1 MPVLE
6 KSLIGCDLP
15 PLTVEALVNGGAGLA
30 RHEGRVVFIPHTAV
44 GDVVVCR
51 VTKDKK
57 KFLEAK
63 VIEIIKPSSIRC
75 RPMCPVA
82 GDCGGCQWQHLPY
95 AEQLYWK
102 ESLFRETLIHQCG
115 VDADRVLLIIPAVNE
130 WNYRSRVQ
138 VKCRNTQ
145 SGFMTGFY
153 RSKSH
158 RIVSI
163 EECPVIAPELNTLL
177 SRLRGCI
184 NLTVFAGD
192 IPQIDM
198 GVDDCGCCS
207 AVLHYSGH
215 DEEKLTELLTRETLA
230 AALFIKKTSEKKIQ
244 NIHGNDSLQII
255 IDQPPILL
263 KYAVGSFSQINL
275 EQNRLLIDSVLHLAE
290 LTGTEQVLD
299 LYCGMGNFSLP
310 LARRAGHVVGVEE
323 SEASIE
329 AAKSNSRQNNI
340 INVDFFNQ
348 VAEGAL
354 ERLSNKIQPD
364 LLILDPPRSGAYA
377 IMKELQRKPVKKIIY
392 VSCDPQTLARDLSY
406 LINNNY
412 ELLSSQ
418 PVDMFPQTYHCES
431 ISLLR
436 YDS

>member
-1 MPVLE
+1 ME

-15 PLTVEALVNGGAGLA
+15 PLTVETLVNGGAGLA

-115 VDADRVLLIIPAVNE
+115 VDADGVLPIIPAVNE

-392 VSCDPQTLARDLSY
+392 VSCDPQTLARDLRY

>member
-1 MPVLE
+1 ME